1 MMHQRNIDT
10 KHVLFKISSSL
21 LMLTGF
27 VGGIILAM
35 FLLLPLLKRLGDD
48 PNRLIVIFIVLPVVV
63 VIAAIISYL
72 GIFLAMLLWKPFLS
86 SGEARKYVF
95 EPRSPEDEIP
105 RAINLIFVKPYYK
118 MARLIYP
125 DAENDTDGKQKAQ
138 S

>member
-1 MMHQRNIDT
+1 MQKKNIDI
-10 KHVLFKISSSL
+10 KHVLFSVSISF

-35 FLLLPLLKRLGDD
+35 FLLLPLLNKLGDN
-48 PNRLIVIFIVLPVVV
+48 PNLYIVIFVVLPVIIIIA
-63 VIAAIISYL
+63 VIVGYL
-72 GIFLAMLLWKPFLS
+72 GIFLAMLLWKPLLNS
-86 SGEARKYVF
+86 EEARKYVF
-95 EPRSPEDEIP
+95 EPRTPDDEIP

-125 DAENDTDGKQKAQ
+125 DVENEMDGRKQRQ

>member
-1 MMHQRNIDT
+1 
-10 KHVLFKISSSL
+10 
-21 LMLTGF
+21 MLTGF

-35 FLLLPLLKRLGDD
+35 FLLLPLLKRLGPD
-48 PNRLIVIFIVLPVVV
+48 PDRFIVIFVVLPVVV
-63 VIAAIISYL
+63 IIAAIVSYL

-86 SGEARKYVF
+86 SEEAGKYIF
-95 EPRSPEDEIP
+95 EPRTPEGEIP

-125 DAENDTDGKQKAQ
+125 DAENNADGKQEAQ

>member
-1 MMHQRNIDT
+1 MQKKNIDT
-10 KHVLFKISSSL
+10 KHVLFRISSSL
-21 LMLTGF
+21 LMLIGF

-48 PNRLIVIFIVLPVVV
+48 PNRFIVIFVVLPVIVI
-63 VIAAIISYL
+63 IAAIVGYL
-72 GIFLAMLLWKPFLS
+72 GIFLAMLLWKPLLS

-95 EPRSPEDEIP
+95 EPRTPEDEIP

-125 DAENDTDGKQKAQ
+125 DAENDTDSKQQGQ

>member
-1 MMHQRNIDT
+1 MQKKNVDT

-35 FLLLPLLKRLGDD
+35 FLLLPLLKRLGPD
-48 PNRLIVIFIVLPVVV
+48 PNRFIVIFVVLPVVV
-63 VIAAIISYL
+63 IIAAIVGYL
-72 GIFLAMLLWKPFLS
+72 GIFLAMLLWKLFLS
-86 SGEARKYVF
+86 SEEARKYVF

-125 DAENDTDGKQKAQ
+125 DAEINTGSKRQEQ

>member
-1 MMHQRNIDT
+1 MQKKTIDT
-10 KHVLFKISSSL
+10 KHVLFRISSSL
-21 LMLTGF
+21 LMLIGF

-48 PNRLIVIFIVLPVVV
+48 PNRFIVIFVVLPVIVI
-63 VIAAIISYL
+63 IAAIVGYL
-72 GIFLAMLLWKPFLS
+72 GIFLAMLLWKPLLS

-95 EPRSPEDEIP
+95 EPRTPEDEIP

-125 DAENDTDGKQKAQ
+125 DAENDTDSKQQGQ

>member
-1 MMHQRNIDT
+1 MRKKNVDT
-10 KHVLFKISSSL
+10 KHVLFKVSSSI

-35 FLLLPLLKRLGDD
+35 FLRLPLLKRLGDD
-48 PNRLIVIFIVLPVVV
+48 PNRFVVIFVVLPVIVI
-63 VIAAIISYL
+63 IAAIVGYL
-72 GIFLAMLLWKPFLS
+72 GIFLAMLLWKPLLS
-86 SGEARKYVF
+86 SEEARKFIF
-95 EPRSPEDEIP
+95 EPRTPDSEIS

-125 DAENDTDGKQKAQ
+125 DVEKDTDSKQQGQ

>member
-1 MMHQRNIDT
+1 MWKKTVDT

-35 FLLLPLLKRLGDD
+35 FLLLPLLKKLGPD
-48 PNRLIVIFIVLPVVV
+48 PNRFIVIFVVLPVVV
-63 VIAAIISYL
+63 IIAAIVGYL
-72 GIFLAMLLWKPFLS
+72 GIFLAMLLWKPLLS
-86 SGEARKYVF
+86 SEEARKFIF
-95 EPRSPEDEIP
+95 EAHTPDDEIP
-105 RAINLIFVKPYYK
+105 RVINLIFVKPYYK

-125 DAENDTDGKQKAQ
+125 DAENDTDSKQQEK

>member
-1 MMHQRNIDT
+1 MQNKNIDT

-35 FLLLPLLKRLGDD
+35 FLLLPLLKKLGPD
-48 PNRLIVIFIVLPVVV
+48 PNRFIVIFVVLPVIVI
-63 VIAAIISYL
+63 IAAIVGYL
-72 GIFLAMLLWKPFLS
+72 GIFLAMLLWKPLLG
-86 SGEARKYVF
+86 SGEARKFIF
-95 EPRSPEDEIP
+95 EPRTPEDEIP
-105 RAINLIFVKPYYK
+105 RAINSIFVKPYYK

-125 DAENDTDGKQKAQ
+125 DAESDTDSKQQAQ

>member
-1 MMHQRNIDT
+1 MQKKPVDT

-35 FLLLPLLKRLGDD
+35 FLLLPLLKRLGPD
-48 PNRLIVIFIVLPVVV
+48 PNRFIVIFVVLPVVV
-63 VIAAIISYL
+63 IIAAIVGYL
-72 GIFLAMLLWKPFLS
+72 GIFLAMLLWKPLLS
-86 SGEARKYVF
+86 SEEARKFIF
-95 EPRSPEDEIP
+95 EPRTPDDEIP
-105 RAINLIFVKPYYK
+105 RGINLIFVKPYYK

-125 DAENDTDGKQKAQ
+125 NAENDTDSKQQAQ

>member
-1 MMHQRNIDT
+1 MPKKNIDT
-10 KHVLFKISSSL
+10 RHVLFKISSSV

-35 FLLLPLLKRLGDD
+35 FLLLPLLKKLGPD
-48 PNRLIVIFIVLPVVV
+48 PNRLIVIFIVLPAVVI
-63 VIAAIISYL
+63 IAAIVGYL
-72 GIFLAMLLWKPFLS
+72 GIFLAMLLWKPLLS
-86 SGEARKYVF
+86 SEEARKFIF
-95 EPRSPEDEIP
+95 EPRTPEDEIP

-125 DAENDTDGKQKAQ
+125 DVENDTDGQQQGQ

>member
-1 MMHQRNIDT
+1 MQNKNIDT

-35 FLLLPLLKRLGDD
+35 FLLLPLLKKLGPD
-48 PNRLIVIFIVLPVVV
+48 PNRFIVIFVVLPVIVI
-63 VIAAIISYL
+63 IAAIVGYL
-72 GIFLAMLLWKPFLS
+72 GIFLAMLLWKPLLGS
-86 SGEARKYVF
+86 EEARKFIF
-95 EPRSPEDEIP
+95 EPRTPEDEIP
-105 RAINLIFVKPYYK
+105 RAINSIFVKPYYK

-125 DAENDTDGKQKAQ
+125 DAESDTDSKQQAQ